1 MPEGAWQTL
10 LALQT
15 WGEVQV
21 PQELTVRGAP
31 QLSVPLTVPQFLPR
45 RVQKAVFD
53 SGVQVATAVKR
64 IQFRFWE
71 DWLNSTFSSLVP
83 AVSATLGTL
92 MVANVW

>member
-1 MPEGAWQTL
+1 MQVGAWQTL
-10 LALQT
+10 LALHT
-15 WGEVQV
+15 WGEVQL
-21 PQELTVRGAP
+21 PQEVTVRGAP
-31 QLSVPLTVPQFLPR
+31 QLSVPLTVPQFFSR
-45 RVQKAVFD
+45 RVQKAPFD
-53 SGVQVATAVKR
+53 SGVQAVTAVKR